1 MMQQLTFLKD
11 EVSRLPA
18 KPGIYK
24 FYSAREKL
32 IYVGKAKDL
41 RKRVASYFQRNLTGG
56 RKTQRLVNETAW
68 IEIALV
74 NSEFDAFLLENS
86 LIKENQPKY
95 NILLKD
101 DKTFPF
107 ICVTSEPFPKVIST
121 RQRELKA
128 GKYFGPYAS
137 VRAMKNVLDL
147 IRNLYHVR
155 TCSLALT
162 AQNIRKSKFKICLEY
177 HIGKCKGPCEGL
189 QTEED
194 YNQEIEQVIH
204 ILKGNLKPVRDHFEN
219 EMRFHAGKL
228 EFEKAE
234 AAKQRLI
241 LLDKFQSK
249 SVVVNPNITNI
260 DVFTIVS
267 DEYYGYI
274 NYLKIHN
281 GSINQTL
288 NIEVKKKMQ
297 ESDEELL
304 SLWIIEI
311 RKKFASNA
319 GEILTNIEL
328 DTELGGEV
336 TAPQRG
342 DKRKL
347 VELSLKN
354 ALYHKKEKST
364 ERKPRESHENRVLE
378 KLKEDLQLK
387 EPPVR
392 IECFDNSNIQGK
404 NPVAAMVCFIQGK
417 PAKNEYRKFNIK
429 TVQGPDDFASMYEIV
444 RRRYYRLSAEGGP
457 MPDLIV
463 IDGGKGQLNAAVR
476 ALKELNLYGTI
487 AIIGIAKRLEEIYFP
502 EDEIPVHIDKKSPS
516 LKLLQQI
523 RNETHRFAITFHRKK
538 RSDQSL
544 QSSLDEISGIG
555 EKTKNKLLI
564 RYRSLAGI
572 RNAPKS
578 ELIDLIGQSKT
589 EILVETLRKKETAAK
604 GDDG

>member
-1 MMQQLTFLKD
+1 MQQLTFTRN
-11 EVSRLPA
+11 EVHRLPS

-24 FYSAREKL
+24 FYSERGVL

-41 RKRVASYFQRNLTGG
+41 KKRVASYFQKNFSVG
-56 RKTQRLVNETAW
+56 RKTRNLVNETAH
-68 IEIALV
+68 IEVALV

-107 ICVTSEPFPKVIST
+107 ICVSHEPFPRVFST
-121 RQRELKA
+121 RQREMDT
-128 GKYFGPYAS
+128 GKYYGPYAS
-137 VRAMKNVLDL
+137 VRAMKNVLEL

-155 TCSLALT
+155 TCILSLT
-162 AQNIRKSKFKICLEY
+162 DQNIQKGKFKVCLEY

-194 YNQEIEQVIH
+194 YNLEIEQVH
-204 ILKGNLKPVRDHFEN
+204 QILKGNLKPVRDHFDS
-219 EMRFHAGKL
+219 EMRSHAQKL

-234 AAKQRLI
+234 EAKQHLI

-249 SVVVNPNITNI
+249 SVVVNPNINNI

-267 DEYYGYI
+267 DEKHGYI

-281 GSINQTL
+281 GSINQTM

-297 ESDEELL
+297 EGDDEIL

-311 RKKFASNA
+311 RKQFKSNA
-319 GEILTNIEL
+319 GEILTNIPI
-328 DTELGGEV
+328 DSHLGGEIN
-336 TAPQRG
+336 TPQRG

-354 ALYHKKEKST
+354 AIYYKKEKST
-364 ERKPRESHENRVLE
+364 TRAPRITSEE
-378 KLKEDLQLK
+378 KTLVRLRDDLQLRSVP
-387 EPPVR
+387 EH

-404 NPVAAMVCFIQGK
+404 YPVASMVCFMKGK
-417 PAKNEYRKFNIK
+417 PVKNEYRKFNIK
-429 TVQGPDDFASMYEIV
+429 TVEGPDDFASMHEIV
-444 RRRYYRLSAEGGP
+444 RRRYFRLKEEKKP

-463 IDGGKGQLNAAVR
+463 IDGGKGQLNAAIK
-476 ALKELNLYGTI
+476 ALQELDLYGSI

-502 EDEIPVHIDKKSPS
+502 DDEIPVHIDKKSPS
-516 LKLLQQI
+516 LKILQQI
-523 RNETHRFAITFHRKK
+523 RNEAHRFAITFHRDK
-538 RSDQSL
+538 RSGQSL
-544 QSSLDEISGIG
+544 QSELDNIRGIG
-555 EKTKNKLLI
+555 EKTKNKLLYQYKSLSRI
-564 RYRSLAGI
+564 RS
-572 RNAPKS
+572 APES
-578 ELIDLIGQSKT
+578 ELIQLIGGKKT
-589 EILVETLRKKETAAK
+589 AILLKSITKEA
-604 GDDG
+604 GE

>member
-1 MMQQLTFLKD
+1 MQQLTFTRN
-11 EVSRLPA
+11 EVHRLPS

-24 FYSAREKL
+24 FYSDRGIL

-41 RKRVASYFQRNLTGG
+41 KKRVASYFQKNLSVG
-56 RKTQRLVNETAW
+56 RKTRKLVNETAH
-68 IEIALV
+68 IEVALV

-107 ICVTSEPFPKVIST
+107 ICVSHEPFPRVFST
-121 RQRELKA
+121 RQREMDT
-128 GKYFGPYAS
+128 GKYYGPYAS
-137 VRAMKNVLDL
+137 VRAMKNVLEL

-155 TCSLALT
+155 TCILSLT
-162 AQNIRKSKFKICLEY
+162 DQNIRKGKFKVCLEY
-177 HIGKCKGPCEGL
+177 HIGKCKGPCEGF

-194 YNQEIEQVIH
+194 YNLEIEQVH
-204 ILKGNLKPVRDHFEN
+204 QILKGNLKPVRDHFES
-219 EMRFHAGKL
+219 EMRSYAERL

-234 AAKQRLI
+234 ETKQRLI

-267 DEYYGYI
+267 DEKHGYI

-297 ESDEELL
+297 EGDEEIL

-311 RKKFASNA
+311 RKQFKSNA
-319 GEILTNIEL
+319 GEILTNIPL
-328 DTELGGEV
+328 DSHLGGEIN
-336 TAPQRG
+336 TPQRG

-354 ALYHKKEKST
+354 TIYYKKEKST
-364 ERKPRESHENRVLE
+364 TRAPRITGEE
-378 KLKEDLQLK
+378 KTLIRLRDDLQLRSIPK
-387 EPPVR
+387 H
-392 IECFDNSNIQGK
+392 IECFDNSNILGK
-404 NPVAAMVCFIQGK
+404 YPVASMVCFMKGK

-429 TVQGPDDFASMYEIV
+429 TVEGPDDFASMYEIV
-444 RRRYYRLSAEGGP
+444 RRRYFRLKEEKKP

-463 IDGGKGQLNAAVR
+463 IDGGKGQLNAAIK
-476 ALKELNLYGTI
+476 ALQELDLYGSI

-502 EDEIPVHIDKKSPS
+502 NDEIPIHIEKKSPS

-523 RNETHRFAITFHRKK
+523 RNEAHRFAITFHRDK
-538 RSDQSL
+538 RSGQSL
-544 QSSLDEISGIG
+544 QSELDNIRGIG
-555 EKTKNKLLI
+555 EKTKNKLL
-564 RYRSLAGI
+564 YQYKSLSGI
-572 RNAPKS
+572 RSASES
-578 ELIDLIGQSKT
+578 ELIQLIGGKKT
-589 EILVETLRKKETAAK
+589 AILLKSIIKEA
-604 GDDG
+604 GE

>member
-1 MMQQLTFLKD
+1 MQQLTFSRN
-11 EVSRLPA
+11 EVQRLPS

-24 FYSAREKL
+24 FYSILGKL

-41 RKRVASYFQRNLTGG
+41 KKRVASYFQRNLSVG
-56 RKTQRLVNETAW
+56 RKTLKLVNEIAR
-68 IEIALV
+68 IEVALV

-107 ICVTSEPFPKVIST
+107 ICVTNEPFPRVIST
-121 RQRELKA
+121 RQREVNA

-137 VRAMKNVLDL
+137 VRAMKNVLEL

-155 TCSLALT
+155 TCNLALIHR
-162 AQNIRKSKFKICLEY
+162 NIQKGKFKVCLEY

-189 QTEED
+189 QSEEA
-194 YNQEIEQVIH
+194 YNMEIEQVSH
-204 ILKGNLKPVRDHFEN
+204 ILKGNLKPVKDHFEN
-219 EMRFHAGKL
+219 EMRSHAQRL

-234 AAKQRLI
+234 EARQRLI

-267 DEYYGYI
+267 DEKHGYI

-288 NIEVKKKMQ
+288 NIEVKKKIQ
-297 ESDEELL
+297 ESDEEIL

-311 RKKFASNA
+311 RKKFISNA
-319 GEILTNIEL
+319 GEILTNIPL
-328 DTELGGEV
+328 DTQLGGEIN
-336 TAPQRG
+336 TPQRG

-354 ALYHKKEKST
+354 ALYYKKEKST
-364 ERKPRESHENRVLE
+364 SRIPRVTPAE
-378 KLKEDLQLK
+378 KTLLRLQEDLQLK
-387 EPPVR
+387 SMPDHIV
-392 IECFDNSNIQGK
+392 CFDNSNIQGR
-404 NPVAAMVCFIQGK
+404 NPVASMVCFIKGK
-417 PAKNEYRKFNIK
+417 PARNEYRKFNIK
-429 TVQGPDDFASMYEIV
+429 TVQGPDDFASMHEIV
-444 RRRYYRLSAEGGP
+444 KRRFYRLIEEKKS

-463 IDGGKGQLNAAVR
+463 IDGGKGQLNAAIK
-476 ALKELNLYGTI
+476 ALKELDLYGSV
-487 AIIGIAKRLEEIYFP
+487 AVIGIAKRLEEIYFP
-502 EDEIPVHIDKKSPS
+502 DDEIPIHIDKKSPS

-523 RNETHRFAITFHRKK
+523 RNEAHRFAITFHRKK
-538 RSDQSL
+538 RSDESL
-544 QSSLDEISGIG
+544 KSELDNIKGIG
-555 EKTKNKLLI
+555 DKTKNKLLFQYKTLSRI
-564 RYRSLAGI
+564 SSAPESDLIQLIGTQKTRILLESLKKKAGI
-572 RNAPKS
+572 
-578 ELIDLIGQSKT
+578 
-589 EILVETLRKKETAAK
+589 
-604 GDDG
+604 

>member
-1 MMQQLTFLKD
+1 MQQLTFTRN
-11 EVSRLPA
+11 EVHRLPS

-24 FYSAREKL
+24 FYSDRGIL

-41 RKRVASYFQRNLTGG
+41 KKRVASYFQKNLSVG
-56 RKTQRLVNETAW
+56 RKTRKLVNETAH
-68 IEIALV
+68 IEVALV

-107 ICVTSEPFPKVIST
+107 ICVSHEPFPRVFST
-121 RQRELKA
+121 RQREMDT
-128 GKYFGPYAS
+128 GKYYGPYAS
-137 VRAMKNVLDL
+137 VRAMKNVLEL

-155 TCSLALT
+155 TCILSLT
-162 AQNIRKSKFKICLEY
+162 DQNIRKGKFKVCLEY
-177 HIGKCKGPCEGL
+177 HIGKCKGPCEGF

-194 YNQEIEQVIH
+194 YNLEIEQVH
-204 ILKGNLKPVRDHFEN
+204 QILKGNLKPVRDHFES
-219 EMRFHAGKL
+219 EMRSYAERL

-234 AAKQRLI
+234 ETKQRLI

-267 DEYYGYI
+267 DEKHGYI

-297 ESDEELL
+297 EGDEEIL

-311 RKKFASNA
+311 RKQFKSNA
-319 GEILTNIEL
+319 GEILTNIPL
-328 DTELGGEV
+328 DSHLGGEIN
-336 TAPQRG
+336 TPQRG

-354 ALYHKKEKST
+354 TIYYKKEKST
-364 ERKPRESHENRVLE
+364 TRAPRITGEE
-378 KLKEDLQLK
+378 KTLIRLRDDLQLRSIPK
-387 EPPVR
+387 H
-392 IECFDNSNIQGK
+392 IECFDNSNILGK
-404 NPVAAMVCFIQGK
+404 YPVASMVCFMKGK

-429 TVQGPDDFASMYEIV
+429 TVEGPDDFASMYEIV
-444 RRRYYRLSAEGGP
+444 RRRYFRLKEEKKP

-463 IDGGKGQLNAAVR
+463 IDGGKGQLNAAIK
-476 ALKELNLYGTI
+476 ALQELDLYGSI

-502 EDEIPVHIDKKSPS
+502 NDEIPIHIEKKSPS

-523 RNETHRFAITFHRKK
+523 RNEADRFAITFHRDK
-538 RSDQSL
+538 RSGQSL
-544 QSSLDEISGIG
+544 QSELDNIRGIG
-555 EKTKNKLLI
+555 EKTKNKLL
-564 RYRSLAGI
+564 YQYKSLSGI
-572 RNAPKS
+572 RSASES
-578 ELIDLIGQSKT
+578 ELIQLIGGKKT
-589 EILVETLRKKETAAK
+589 AILLKSIIKEA
-604 GDDG
+604 GE

>member
-1 MMQQLTFLKD
+1 MQQLTFTRN
-11 EVSRLPA
+11 EVHRLPS

-24 FYSAREKL
+24 FYSDRGIL

-41 RKRVASYFQRNLTGG
+41 KKRVASYFQKNLSVG
-56 RKTQRLVNETAW
+56 RKTRKLVNETAH
-68 IEIALV
+68 IEVALV

-107 ICVTSEPFPKVIST
+107 ICVSHEPFPRVFST
-121 RQRELKA
+121 RQREMDT
-128 GKYFGPYAS
+128 GKYYGPYAS
-137 VRAMKNVLDL
+137 VRAMKNVLEL

-155 TCSLALT
+155 TCILSLT
-162 AQNIRKSKFKICLEY
+162 DQNIRKGKFKVCLEY

-194 YNQEIEQVIH
+194 YNLEIEQVH
-204 ILKGNLKPVRDHFEN
+204 QILKGNLKPVRDHFES
-219 EMRFHAGKL
+219 EMRSYAERL

-234 AAKQRLI
+234 ETKQRLI

-267 DEYYGYI
+267 DEKHGYI

-297 ESDEELL
+297 EGDEEIL

-311 RKKFASNA
+311 RKQFKSNA
-319 GEILTNIEL
+319 GEILTNIPL
-328 DTELGGEV
+328 DSHLGGEIN
-336 TAPQRG
+336 TPQRG

-354 ALYHKKEKST
+354 TIYYKKEKST
-364 ERKPRESHENRVLE
+364 TRAPRITGEE
-378 KLKEDLQLK
+378 KTLIRLRDDLQLRSIPK
-387 EPPVR
+387 H
-392 IECFDNSNIQGK
+392 IECFDNSNILGK
-404 NPVAAMVCFIQGK
+404 YPVASMVCFMKGK

-429 TVQGPDDFASMYEIV
+429 TVEGPDDFASMYEIV
-444 RRRYYRLSAEGGP
+444 RRRYFRLKEEKKP

-463 IDGGKGQLNAAVR
+463 IDGGKGQLNAAIK
-476 ALKELNLYGTI
+476 ALQELDLYGSI

-502 EDEIPVHIDKKSPS
+502 NDEIPIHIEKKSPS

-523 RNETHRFAITFHRKK
+523 RNEAHRFAITFHRDK
-538 RSDQSL
+538 RSGQSL
-544 QSSLDEISGIG
+544 QSELDNIRGIG
-555 EKTKNKLLI
+555 EKTKNKLL
-564 RYRSLAGI
+564 YQYKSLSGI
-572 RNAPKS
+572 RSASES
-578 ELIDLIGQSKT
+578 ELIQLIGGKKT
-589 EILVETLRKKETAAK
+589 AILLKSIIKEA
-604 GDDG
+604 GE

>member
-1 MMQQLTFLKD
+1 MQQLTFTRN
-11 EVSRLPA
+11 EVHRLPS

-24 FYSAREKL
+24 FYSERGVL

-41 RKRVASYFQRNLTGG
+41 KKRVASYFQKNFSVG
-56 RKTQRLVNETAW
+56 RKTRNLVNETAH
-68 IEIALV
+68 IEVALV

-107 ICVTSEPFPKVIST
+107 ICVSHEPFPRVFST
-121 RQRELKA
+121 RQREMDT
-128 GKYFGPYAS
+128 GKYYGPYAS
-137 VRAMKNVLDL
+137 VRAMKNVLEL

-155 TCSLALT
+155 TCILSLT
-162 AQNIRKSKFKICLEY
+162 DQNIQKGKFKVCLEY

-194 YNQEIEQVIH
+194 YNLEIEQVH
-204 ILKGNLKPVRDHFEN
+204 QILKGNLKPVRDHFDS
-219 EMRFHAGKL
+219 EMRSHAQKL

-234 AAKQRLI
+234 EAKQHLI

-249 SVVVNPNITNI
+249 SVVVNPNINNI

-267 DEYYGYI
+267 DEKHGYI

-281 GSINQTL
+281 GSINQTM

-297 ESDEELL
+297 EGDDEIL

-311 RKKFASNA
+311 RKQFKSNA
-319 GEILTNIEL
+319 GEILTNIPI
-328 DTELGGEV
+328 DSHLGGEIN
-336 TAPQRG
+336 TPQRG

-354 ALYHKKEKST
+354 AIYYKKEKST
-364 ERKPRESHENRVLE
+364 TRAPRITSEE
-378 KLKEDLQLK
+378 KTLVRLRDDLQLRSVP
-387 EPPVR
+387 EH

-404 NPVAAMVCFIQGK
+404 YPVASMVCFMKGK
-417 PAKNEYRKFNIK
+417 PVKNQYRKFNIK
-429 TVQGPDDFASMYEIV
+429 TVEGPDDFASMHEIV
-444 RRRYYRLSAEGGP
+444 RRRYFRLKKEKKP

-463 IDGGKGQLNAAVR
+463 IDGGKGQLNAAIK
-476 ALKELNLYGTI
+476 ALQELDLYGSI

-502 EDEIPVHIDKKSPS
+502 DDEIPVHIDKKSPS
-516 LKLLQQI
+516 LKILQQI
-523 RNETHRFAITFHRKK
+523 RNEAHRFAITFHRDK
-538 RSDQSL
+538 RSGQSL
-544 QSSLDEISGIG
+544 QSELDNIRGIG
-555 EKTKNKLLI
+555 EKTKNKLLYQYKSLSRI
-564 RYRSLAGI
+564 RS
-572 RNAPKS
+572 APES
-578 ELIDLIGQSKT
+578 ELIQLIGGKKT
-589 EILVETLRKKETAAK
+589 AILLKSITKEA
-604 GDDG
+604 GE